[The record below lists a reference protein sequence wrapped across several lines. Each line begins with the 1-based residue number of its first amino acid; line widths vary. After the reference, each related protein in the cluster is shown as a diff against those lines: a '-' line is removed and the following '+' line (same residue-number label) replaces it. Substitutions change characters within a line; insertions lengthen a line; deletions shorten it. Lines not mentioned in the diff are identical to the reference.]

1 MYRYEYVTLDSETL
15 LGARFSEHQQ
25 VIDAYAA
32 KGWRFVAWVPVRSTD
47 YGKVKK
53 LDLVFEKEV

>member
-15 LGARFSEHQQ
+15 IGARFPENQQ

-32 KGWRFVAWVPVRSTD
+32 KGWRFVTWLPVRSTD
-47 YGKVKK
+47 YGKVIK